1 MFSGL
6 LEGHYK
12 FHFKNKLMV
21 DQFYIKESRRFSK
34 KELRKYGSVTN
45 VIKQSNSTFLDITSE
60 NQTSLN
66 TWNVSEKEMAISFR
80 NCLRYNRI
88 YRIHHETR
96 ELKVSLWCEVY
107 GHPKSNCS
115 IKQHE
120 KESSLEIELDSKLVA
135 SERKESFYSNEI
147 QIDLFCKVYDT
158 LIAYHFGFYQ
168 PVTIRLLNYDYIVT
182 LCLVAIVAL
191 ISSIVLW
198 NKKKVTAKFKGKGEM
213 GMDNLDGKYTHDNT
227 SASSNAASVSK
238 LCSTNIDHIPEWLQ
252 NRKDMI
258 YDSSC
263 IEKGK
268 RLGDGNFGVVFEGKI
283 RLGNAV

>member
-1 MFSGL
+1 
-6 LEGHYK
+6 
-12 FHFKNKLMV
+12 MV

-34 KELRKYGSVTN
+34 KELRKYGSITN
-45 VIKQSNSTFLDITSE
+45 VIKQSNSTFLHITSD
-60 NQTSLN
+60 NQTSSN
-66 TWNVSEKEMAISFR
+66 TWNVSEREMPISFR

-107 GHPKSNCS
+107 GHQESNCS

-120 KESSLEIELDSKLVA
+120 EESSLEIELDSKLLA
-135 SERKESFYSNEI
+135 SERKHTFYSNEI

-158 LIAYHFGFYQ
+158 LIAYHFGFHQ
-168 PVTIRLLNYDYIVT
+168 PVTIHLLKYDYIVT
-182 LCLVAIVAL
+182 ICFVAIVVL
-191 ISSIVLW
+191 ISSLVFW
-198 NKKKVTAKFKGKGEM
+198 NKKKMMAKFKAQGEIE
-213 GMDNLDGKYTHDNT
+213 MDDLDGKYSLDNT
-227 SASSNAASVSK
+227 FVSTNAASISK
-238 LCSTNIDHIPEWLQ
+238 PCSANIDHIPEWLQ

-258 YDSSC
+258 YDASC